1 VRFVF
6 ALTVAV
12 AALGAPVVAGASAPS
27 YALTFTGSG
36 SEHLLDQRRTI
47 EDDGSC
53 ELGERVDVTARFA
66 WSTSWPSSNLAA
78 SRVPGRRAQIAG
90 SHLTG
95 SHVRD
100 TCGEPLDEAPEG
112 WVSQQACNANLAIA
126 GPPRLSHVRTTATSV
141 LLEVAAPSFAVPGSV
156 QCPLTVRNDQL
167 VFHLLLPLK
176 KLQALRKHASLTFAV
191 GTARPGPGDVYS
203 PSLDCSQ
210 PTKPYEGY
218 RTADHCLDAL
228 TWRGSVQIKRL
239 S

>member
-1 VRFVF
+1 
-6 ALTVAV
+6 VAV
-12 AALGAPVVAGASAPS
+12 ATLGAPLAAGASAPT
-27 YALTFTGSG
+27 YAFTFTGSG
-36 SEHLLDQRRTI
+36 SEHQLDQRRTI

-53 ELGERVDVTARFA
+53 ELAERVDVTARFA
-66 WSTSWPSSNLAA
+66 WSTSWPGSNLAP
-78 SRVPGRRAQIAG
+78 SHLLGRRAQIAG
-90 SHLTG
+90 SRLTG

-100 TCGEPLDEAPEG
+100 TCGEPLDEAPQG
-112 WVSQQACNANLAIA
+112 WVSQQSCNAKLVIA

-141 LLEVAAPSFAVPGSV
+141 LLELAAPSFAVPGSV

-167 VFHLLLPLK
+167 VFHLALPLK

-191 GTARPGPGDVYS
+191 GTSRPGPGDVYS
-203 PSLDCSQ
+203 PSLNCSQ

-218 RTADHCLDAL
+218 RTADHCVDAL